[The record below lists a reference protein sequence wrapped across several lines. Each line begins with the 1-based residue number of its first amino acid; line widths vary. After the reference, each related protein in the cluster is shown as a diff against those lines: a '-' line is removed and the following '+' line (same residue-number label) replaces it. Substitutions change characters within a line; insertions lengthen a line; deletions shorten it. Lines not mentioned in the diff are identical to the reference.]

1 MENKKSTKVLLVD
14 DDTDIQEFMTY
25 NLKKVGYEV
34 INAFNGEDAIDI
46 AEKIIPDLI
55 ILDIMM
61 PGIDGISVCE
71 KLRKN
76 KNLDKVLICFLTAR
90 SEDFSQ
96 IAGFNAGA
104 DDYITKP
111 IKPAIFLKK
120 IEAMLR
126 RAVEN
131 KTSLLAQN
139 FVAGKFKIDFVSR
152 IICVDK
158 QEITLAKKE
167 FALIQL
173 LVSIPGKVFTREE
186 IYDTIWGSNIIVG
199 DRTID
204 VHIRKLREKLGDNY
218 ITTLKGVGY
227 KFNAD

>member
-1 MENKKSTKVLLVD
+1 MENQKSTKVLLVD
-14 DDTDIQEFMTY
+14 DDADIQEFMTY

-71 KLRKN
+71 KLREYKD
-76 KNLDKVLICFLTAR
+76 LDKILICFLTAR
-90 SEDFSQ
+90 SEDFVQ
-96 IAGFNAGA
+96 LAGFNAGA

-126 RAVEN
+126 RVNEN
-131 KTSLLAQN
+131 KATIPPQN
-139 FVAGKFKIDFVSR
+139 FMAGKLKIDFMSR
-152 IICVDK
+152 VVFVNK
-158 QEITLAKKE
+158 QEINLAKKE
-167 FALIQL
+167 FALLKL
-173 LVSIPGKVFTREE
+173 LVSIPDKVFTREE
-186 IYDTIWGSNIIVG
+186 IYNTVWGNNIIVG

-218 ITTLKGVGY
+218 ITTYKGVGY
-227 KFNAD
+227 KFNTV